1 MTQKQRSLIGGISL
15 LGLAGIICKV
25 VGVLYRIPL
34 AGSIGPAGMGIYQ
47 QVYPSYNLMLT
58 IASAGIPVAISRTV
72 AACLARNDVRNAR
85 RVFRASAI
93 MLTLLGLVMSGI
105 MLAFSQQFANA
116 AGTPESAL
124 SFMSIAPS
132 LFLVCAMS
140 AFRGEMQGRR
150 RMAPTAI
157 SQLIEQVGKVFIA
170 LPLASYLYTTGE
182 TFMDC
187 CARGAAGALIGT
199 SCAEACAMLFM
210 MACHFLSGKE
220 LAAIP
225 QNEEIPAESYK
236 AICRNII
243 VIAIPISIGACIVPL
258 ANAIDSY
265 MLVNIMKGYM
275 PDSDALI
282 RYGVYSGLVL
292 PLINVPT
299 ALAMAMS
306 INLVPAIA
314 TGVAINDRE
323 HVRRESATG
332 LRFASLIGLPCSV
345 GMSMLAEP
353 ILCVLYLRSG
363 RYTPEQLHLGGE
375 LLTFSALTIILFTQ
389 VQATSGILQGL
400 RKQRIP
406 MYTLLIGVVMKIAL
420 NYTLVRIPN
429 FDIHG
434 APLAS
439 LLCYTVSM
447 LPNLYYVSKY
457 SGLKLSPGELLF
469 RPGLATAAMA
479 LCVWGMK
486 RLIGFD
492 RLCRSLP
499 AVMLTIVIAAGVYVI
514 AAGLTHAI
522 HRDDLPARVRKWLR
536 IP

>member
-15 LGLAGIICKV
+15 LGMAGIICKV

-72 AACLARNDVRNAR
+72 ASCLARNDVRNAR

-93 MLTLLGLVMSGI
+93 MLTGLGVVMSAI
-105 MLAFSQQFANA
+105 MLTFSRQFASA

-150 RMAPTAI
+150 RMAPTAV

-170 LPLASYLYTTGE
+170 LPLASHMYATGE
-182 TFMDC
+182 TYMDC

-199 SCAEACAMLFM
+199 SCAEGVALLFM

-225 QNEEIPAESYK
+225 QNENIPVSSYRS
-236 AICRNII
+236 ICANII
-243 VIAIPISIGACIVPL
+243 GISIPISIGACIVPL
-258 ANAIDSY
+258 ANTIDSY
-265 MLVNIMKGYM
+265 MLVNIMKGYL
-275 PDSDALI
+275 PDNDALI

-314 TGVAINDRE
+314 TGVALRDQDHI
-323 HVRRESATG
+323 RRESATG

-353 ILCVLYLRSG
+353 ILSVLYLGSG
-363 RYTPEQLHLGGE
+363 RYTAEQIHLGGE

-406 MYTLLIGVVMKIAL
+406 MYTLLAGVVMKVAL
-420 NYTLVRIPN
+420 NYTLVRIPG

-447 LPNLYYVSKY
+447 VPNLYCVSKY
-457 SGLKLSPGELLF
+457 SGLRLSVGDLLL
-469 RPGLATAAMA
+469 RPGLATAVMA
-479 LCVWGMK
+479 LTVFGM
-486 RLIGFD
+486 RQLIGPEK
-492 RLCRSLP
+492 LSHSLP
-499 AVMLTIVIAAGVYVI
+499 AVLLVILLAACVYLVS
-514 AAGLTHAI
+514 ALLTHAI
-522 HRDDLPARVRKWLR
+522 HREDIPARIRRR
-536 IP
+536 IGM